1 MLSKW
6 IQGIHHQPGTGRA
19 LLQNNNCTNITACV
33 HEIDYLGM
41 YMAIWVLYAFVERV
55 LGGRLVECGQHTPV
69 CLTPALACGSS
80 VFKYAAAVTT
90 GLFN

>member
-1 MLSKW
+1 MYV
-6 IQGIHHQPGTGRA
+6 A
-19 LLQNNNCTNITACV
+19 L
-33 HEIDYLGM
+33 
-41 YMAIWVLYAFVERV
+41 WVLYAFVERV